1 MINGRK
7 ALESCGFRLEM
18 SNSDLGQEDQGRFL
32 DGELK
37 EKWDLPGEKK
47 RMTQSRVF
55 QSNEGTL

>member
-7 ALESCGFRLEM
+7 ALESWGFTLEM

-37 EKWDLPGEKK
+37 KKWDLPGEKE
-47 RMTQSRVF
+47 RMTQRRVF
-55 QSNEGTL
+55 QSKKGTL